1 MLDLY
6 ALAALVQYC
15 SEILC
20 ALTPLFNI
28 SAPSVSSSCYGDI
41 SALQAP
47 TISCT
52 PVRTSD
58 CGMYH
63 SLLDLSNSLYL
74 TERCFTFC
82 YCQIRCGGEAR
93 GLDSGVSFSHC
104 AGYAMIRRT
113 AEADLVRLRRYE
125 IPIKRVARNLCLDP
139 ALIGAIMSQESR
151 VGLVVTSMGPRLGV
165 QQLQPYVV
173 WDSEE
178 HINQCSNIL
187 VLSINE
193 VRARHPTWS
202 WDRQLRGMGLA
213 DPCSRDYNYVNS
225 VIRRAQYFKRNGF

>member
-1 MLDLY
+1 
-6 ALAALVQYC
+6 LACFQTVPNLLLKIPY
-15 SEILC
+15 SLE
-20 ALTPLFNI
+20 TDY
-28 SAPSVSSSCYGDI
+28 SCYCNVAG
-41 SALQAP
+41 LE
-47 TISCT
+47 T
-52 PVRTSD
+52 
-58 CGMYH
+58 
-63 SLLDLSNSLYL
+63 
-74 TERCFTFC
+74 
-82 YCQIRCGGEAR
+82 R
-93 GLDSGVSFSHC
+93 GLDRGLCKSAFSYS

-125 IPIKRVARNLCLDP
+125 IPIRRVARNLCLDP

-151 VGLVVTSMGPRLGV
+151 VGLLLDNGWDRTRQKYGLM

-193 VRARHPTWS
+193 VQARHPTWT
-202 WDRQLRGMGLA
+202 WDRQLRGGICTYHARMGNLQVYEA